1 MTYNIYDTSLLGSLS
16 EEMMYNYQWDIRP
29 EFCPKVMECI
39 FVATSEILTS
49 AKLIDK
55 PVAVVYRKANKEL
68 AAAAIVQFFPNQ
80 DDPTKPGNWSLVWT
94 FDEADIPENASII
107 EGTDSNVL
115 VYYKAIAGNKFNIEY
130 DASDVINVLNV
141 AILSGIKKWLDE
153 NAKENEEVSVSLE
166 NVFQARVAVENG
178 IKVFAI
184 EPAGEI
190 KMLIKDDAAI
200 EK

>member
-130 DASDVINVLNV
+130 DASDVINVLN
-141 AILSGIKKWLDE
+141 
-153 NAKENEEVSVSLE
+153 
-166 NVFQARVAVENG
+166 
-178 IKVFAI
+178 
-184 EPAGEI
+184 
-190 KMLIKDDAAI
+190 
-200 EK
+200 